1 VSSQTNPRV
10 EALVKAYRLIES
22 VQAPDAPMDAVEQLD
37 ALALERDWPD
47 LRALTQWA
55 YVLQTRHQGTD
66 GSAPLRTMLEC
77 AECTRD
83 PALVALALST
93 SMFGEAIGSPTVA
106 PTGVG
111 DALTRSVV
119 LLDDDSGYAA
129 HRCAAHIEVALSFH
143 TRGLWELAS
152 RHYDLAE
159 RAWDGETAS
168 IWLPVVRCQQR
179 AIAVNRLDIMIDW
192 SCALAEVDDW
202 ESAAQRAAQA
212 LPQAASL
219 AEWEIPV
226 AWMGEI
232 CGYRSLLAALAGV
245 PRTAE
250 LDQAA
255 RLAHDAGGSSRA
267 TLAIADAVRH
277 YLAGELDR
285 AARRAEPVVEK
296 IGFPAP
302 TQLKLLAFRLAT
314 AGCKTPAVARRYAE
328 ELARL
333 RWEARLARDRALC
346 SAIEAERQ
354 QAEHRRLRHQVL
366 TDDLTGLAT
375 RRAYRAYVSGLAER
389 PAPSGTPA
397 SLVAVMMI
405 DVDHFK
411 QINDRLGH
419 DIGDAVLRRLGAI
432 LARHV
437 RAVDLAARLGGDEF
451 VVVLDQVDSQVAEA
465 RAADILLSVMEHD
478 WSRLAPGLTVS
489 ISLGLCMSAT
499 DEVQTAL
506 ARADRSLYE
515 AKRSGRSKAVMSA
528 DGGDA
533 RRALS

>member
-168 IWLPVVRCQQR
+168 IWLPWC
-179 AIAVNRLDIMIDW
+179 
-192 SCALAEVDDW
+192 
-202 ESAAQRAAQA
+202 
-212 LPQAASL
+212 AASS
-219 AEWEIPV
+219 
-226 AWMGEI
+226 GQ
-232 CGYRSLLAALAGV
+232 S
-245 PRTAE
+245 
-250 LDQAA
+250 Q
-255 RLAHDAGGSSRA
+255 S
-267 TLAIADAVRH
+267 
-277 YLAGELDR
+277 
-285 AARRAEPVVEK
+285 
-296 IGFPAP
+296 
-302 TQLKLLAFRLAT
+302 
-314 AGCKTPAVARRYAE
+314 
-328 ELARL
+328 
-333 RWEARLARDRALC
+333 
-346 SAIEAERQ
+346 
-354 QAEHRRLRHQVL
+354 
-366 TDDLTGLAT
+366 TDWT
-375 RRAYRAYVSGLAER
+375 S
-389 PAPSGTPA
+389 
-397 SLVAVMMI
+397 
-405 DVDHFK
+405 
-411 QINDRLGH
+411 
-419 DIGDAVLRRLGAI
+419 
-432 LARHV
+432 
-437 RAVDLAARLGGDEF
+437 
-451 VVVLDQVDSQVAEA
+451 
-465 RAADILLSVMEHD
+465 
-478 WSRLAPGLTVS
+478 
-489 ISLGLCMSAT
+489 
-499 DEVQTAL
+499 
-506 ARADRSLYE
+506 
-515 AKRSGRSKAVMSA
+515 
-528 DGGDA
+528 
-533 RRALS
+533 